1 VTLSMSK
8 KFLNSILLI
17 LVSLSAGTLFGDALF
32 HLLPEAVE
40 NSGEFDPLISLFVII
55 GIVTFFIVEKLIH
68 IHLSCRN
75 KKSTHSHQY
84 PLLHE
89 PHKHHLGLMNI
100 LGDALHNFIDGLI
113 IAASFLINIPV
124 GIATTIA
131 VIFHEIPQEIADFG
145 VLTYSGFSRGKAI
158 MINFLTAATAILG
171 AILGIFIGNASNLF
185 LKFSI
190 PFAAGGFMY
199 IAGANLIPELHKEC
213 GWKQS
218 LMHILALLIGISIM
232 AALLLLE

>member
-1 VTLSMSK
+1 
-8 KFLNSILLI
+8 
-17 LVSLSAGTLFGDALF
+17 
-32 HLLPEAVE
+32 
-40 NSGEFDPLISLFVII
+40 
-55 GIVTFFIVEKLIH
+55 
-68 IHLSCRN
+68 
-75 KKSTHSHQY
+75 
-84 PLLHE
+84 
-89 PHKHHLGLMNI
+89 
-100 LGDALHNFIDGLI
+100 
-113 IAASFLINIPV
+113 
-124 GIATTIA
+124 
-131 VIFHEIPQEIADFG
+131 
-145 VLTYSGFSRGKAI
+145 GFSRGKAI